1 MKIYKKST
9 KLDHVCYDIR
19 GPIVEEAKRMEEA
32 GESIIKL
39 NSGNPATFGFEVPDV
54 ILQEMIKNLSRAHGY
69 TDSKGIM
76 SARESICKYSREKG
90 IPVAGV
96 DDVYIGN
103 GVSELIMIAMQGLL
117 DNGDEVLVPAPDYP
131 LWTAAVNLAGGTA
144 VHYRCDELSD
154 WNPDLQDLKKKI
166 SPRTKGIVIINP
178 NNPTGALYPREVLQ
192 QIVDLA
198 VANHLI
204 VFTDEIYDRILY
216 DGGEHI
222 ATASLSGETMF
233 VTMNGLSKSHRIAG
247 YRAGWMVISGN
258 KAMATDYLKGLTML
272 SSMRMCSNAP
282 SQYAISVA
290 LENQQSIF
298 DLTGPGGRL
307 REQRDCAWEKLNS
320 IPGISCVKP
329 KAALYLFPKVDTKR
343 FGIIDDQRFILDLL
357 VREKVLLV
365 QGTGFN
371 WPEPDHFRFVFLPEM
386 AQLKEALDRMERF
399 MGTYHQKKSE
409 NMNNHEVAV

>member
-1 MKIYKKST
+1 MKVFKKST

-32 GESIIKL
+32 GQSIIKL
-39 NSGNPATFGFEVPDV
+39 HTGNPATFGFEVPPE
-54 ILQEMIKNLSRAHGY
+54 ILQAMTGNLCHAHGY
-69 TDSKGIM
+69 TDSKGIR
-76 SARESICKYSREKG
+76 SAREAILKFSREKG

-117 DNGDEVLVPAPDYP
+117 DNGDEILIPSPDYP

-166 SPRTKGIVIINP
+166 SPKTKGIVIINP
-178 NNPTGALYPREVLQ
+178 NNPTGAVYPREILRR
-192 QIVDLA
+192 IVDLA

-216 DGGEHI
+216 DGEEHVS
-222 ATASLSGETMF
+222 TASLSNETLF

-247 YRAGWMVISGN
+247 FRAGWMVISGN
-258 KAMATDYLKGLTML
+258 KTMASDYLEGLTML
-272 SSMRMCSNAP
+272 SSMRLCSNAP

-290 LENQQSIF
+290 LANQQSIY

-307 REQRDCAWEKLNS
+307 REQRDYAWERLNS
-320 IPGISCVKP
+320 IPGLSCVKP
-329 KAALYLFPKVDTKR
+329 KAALYLFPKVDIKR
-343 FGIIDDQRFILDLL
+343 LGVRDDQRFIYDLL
-357 VREKVLLV
+357 IQEKVLLV

-371 WPEPDHFRFVFLPEM
+371 WPEPDHFRFVFLPER
-386 AQLKEALDRMERF
+386 AQLKEALDRIERF
-399 MGTYHQKKSE
+399 MVSYGQNKE
-409 NMNNHEVAV
+409 MAV

>member
-1 MKIYKKST
+1 MKIFKKST

-32 GESIIKL
+32 GQSIIKL
-39 NSGNPATFGFEVPDV
+39 HTGNPATFGFEVPPE
-54 ILQEMIKNLSRAHGY
+54 ILQAMTGNLCHAHGY
-69 TDSKGIM
+69 TDSKGIR
-76 SARESICKYSREKG
+76 SAREAICKFSRKKG

-117 DNGDEVLVPAPDYP
+117 DNGDEILIPSPDYP

-154 WNPDLQDLKKKI
+154 WNPYLHDLKKKI
-166 SPRTKGIVIINP
+166 SSKTKGIVIINP
-178 NNPTGALYPREVLQ
+178 NNPTGAVYPREILE

-204 VFTDEIYDRILY
+204 VFTDEIYDQILY
-216 DGGEHI
+216 DGEEHVS
-222 ATASLSGETMF
+222 TASLSNETLF

-247 YRAGWMVISGN
+247 FRAGWMAISGN
-258 KAMATDYLKGLTML
+258 KAMAADYLEGLTML
-272 SSMRMCSNAP
+272 SSMRLCSNAP

-290 LENQQSIF
+290 LANQQSIY

-307 REQRDCAWEKLNS
+307 REQRDYAWERLNC
-320 IPGISCVKP
+320 IPGLSCVKP
-329 KAALYLFPKVDTKR
+329 KAALYLFPKVDIKR
-343 FGIIDDQRFILDLL
+343 FDIKDDQRLILDLL
-357 VREKVLLV
+357 VQEKVLLV

-371 WPEPDHFRFVFLPEM
+371 WPDPDHFRFVFLPEM
-386 AQLKEALDRMERF
+386 KELREALDRIEKF
-399 MGTYHQKKSE
+399 LGSYNQKELKSLSH
-409 NMNNHEVAV
+409 HEMAG